1 MKINSTA
8 SGIIFIGALFLV
20 FLILK
25 LTAVVLWSWWWVISP
40 IWIPAAIGII
50 MLIISIIRV
59 VLYVKEYNRQYNRK

>member
-1 MKINSTA
+1 
-8 SGIIFIGALFLV
+8 
-20 FLILK
+20 
-25 LTAVVLWSWWWVISP
+25 VVLWSWWWVISP